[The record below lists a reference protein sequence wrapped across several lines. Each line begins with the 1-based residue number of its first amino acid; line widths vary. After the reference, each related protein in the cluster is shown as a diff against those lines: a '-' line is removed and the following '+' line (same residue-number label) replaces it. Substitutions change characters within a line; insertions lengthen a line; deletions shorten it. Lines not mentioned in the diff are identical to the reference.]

1 MATIVVVDDSPTDR
15 RLVETV
21 LGYQGH
27 RVLAAGDAPQGLE
40 LVRRERPDLLI
51 SDILLPSMDGYELVR
66 RLRRDPKVGA
76 TRVIFHSAHYLE
88 GEVRR
93 LAGDCGVRH
102 ILTKPCEP
110 EKLAATV
117 AELLVAE
124 PAPAAPPTTKLES
137 ETVRADHLRMLSA
150 KLYEKVAALERVDE
164 ERRQLQARLR
174 ELLERTT
181 AAQEQERRRI
191 AADVHDDT
199 IQVIAAVGFQVE
211 ALRAQIADEAPRRLI
226 DEIARTVQTAGAR
239 LRALVFDLRPP
250 ALDLKGGLAAAIRE
264 YLEKT
269 PSGSRLPFEVRG
281 QAPGLTRAE
290 VRLLLYRIA
299 QEALI
304 NVHKHA
310 RAGRVD
316 VEIGEV
322 DGGVRV
328 SVTDDGQ
335 GMDPSRLESVSGHLG
350 VTAMRERAEMAGGW
364 WRCESVPGT
373 GTRVEFWVPL

>member
-66 RLRRDPKVGA
+66 RLRRDPTVGA

-88 GEVRR
+88 GEVRK

-110 EKLAATV
+110 ETLAATV

-124 PAPAAPPTTKLES
+124 PAKAVPQTTKLES
-137 ETVRADHLRMLSA
+137 DTARADHLRLLSA
-150 KLYEKVAALERVDE
+150 KLYEKVADLERADE
-164 ERRQLQARLR
+164 ERRQLQDRLR

-211 ALRAQIADEAPRRLI
+211 ALRAQITNEAQLRLI
-226 DEIARTVQTAGAR
+226 EDIVKTVRTAGTR

-250 ALDLKGGLAAAIRE
+250 VLDLKGGLANAIRE
-264 YLEKT
+264 YLAKT
-269 PSGSRLPFEVRG
+269 PSQGALEFEVRG
-281 QAPGLTRAE
+281 HASSPTRAE
-290 VRLLLYRIA
+290 VWLLLYRIA

-310 RAGRVD
+310 RASRVD

-328 SVTDDGQ
+328 SVSDDGQ
-335 GMDPSRLESVSGHLG
+335 GMDLSKLESVPGHLG

-364 WRCESVPGT
+364 WRCESVPGA